1 MNSMGEAKL
10 SPLNPP
16 TSERLRNTTRRSVE
30 AATTRSGFPS
40 PSKSPNATPVGPVPA
55 AMSIRSAKVDSSSTP
70 SDENVGEKGIGE
82 YAVRPLTVREISPYV
97 APTGTVTLRKVGLAS
112 VTVARTGPKYTMFCD
127 AAAAK
132 LAPIIVTAEPGGLK
146 TGVTA
151 LIVGAMISAELSPLC
166 ENRSSK
172 ANIATAET

>member
-82 YAVRPLTVREISPYV
+82 YAVRPLTVRDIGPYV
-97 APTGTVTLRKVGLAS
+97 APPGTATVSEVSLTLVTS
-112 VTVARTGPKYTMFCD
+112 ARTGPKYTMFSD
-127 AAAAK
+127 ATAAK
-132 LAPIIVTAEPGGLK
+132 LAPTIVTAEPGGFEAGFSK
-146 TGVTA
+146 V
-151 LIVGAMISAELSPLC
+151 IVGGPLDV
-166 ENRSSK
+166 
-172 ANIATAET
+172 